1 ILDCWASPFCARV
14 KLALAVKGL
23 EFEARQEDLFVG
35 KSELL
40 LSSNRIY
47 KKFPV
52 FLHNGNPIC
61 ESTIIVSYIDEK
73 WPSAPLLPSSP
84 YERSQARFWADYID
98 KKVHSFPISSGVW
111 KASGEEAVEGAKK
124 EFVEVL
130 KVLEGGL
137 GEKDYFGREE

>member
-1 ILDCWASPFCARV
+1 RV

-84 YERSQARFWADYID
+84 YERSQARFWADYI
-98 KKVHSFPISSGVW
+98 
-111 KASGEEAVEGAKK
+111 ASGEEAVEGAKK

>member
-1 ILDCWASPFCARV
+1 ASPFCARV

-98 KKVHSFPISSGVW
+98 KKVHSFPICKYRFSLKGSPSGMEFA
-111 KASGEEAVEGAKK
+111 KPLEFRLKDKSGPLQK
-124 EFVEVL
+124 EF
-130 KVLEGGL
+130 
-137 GEKDYFGREE
+137 RR

>member
-61 ESTIIVSYIDEK
+61 ESTIIVSYIDEVFD
-73 WPSAPLLPSSP
+73 SA
-84 YERSQARFWADYID
+84 
-98 KKVHSFPISSGVW
+98 SGVW